1 MTIFG
6 WVGGGD
12 ILINVLNVFDFRCLH
27 IYNDFLFMCVI
38 IVPITKE
45 V

>member
-6 WVGGGD
+6 WGGGD
-12 ILINVLNVFDFRCLH
+12 ILINIFNVFDFRHLH
-27 IYNDFLFMCVI
+27 IYNDFLFICVI
-38 IVPITKE
+38 IVAITKE